1 MSTVILNYFKLN
13 AGSAASYPFSYGT
26 VTLYAATLL
35 TDTLE
40 LSNQRLTLTVLPH
53 LSVKVPG
60 AATDISVH
68 IDAHYCTSAWAIY
81 NLRYRDS
88 TSATMLADTLDFY
101 DGVFLHQKGP
111 YTTNVKAIVV
121 TAVFK
126 HLYHVLLLRYMTENI
141 YLVRG
146 IMCRLVTS
154 RL

>member
-1 MSTVILNYFKLN
+1 MLYIIRSFSVMSTVILNYFKLN

-53 LSVKVPG
+53 LPVKVPG

-68 IDAHYCTSAWAIY
+68 IDAHYCTSAWAVY

-88 TSATMLADTLDFY
+88 TSATMLADTLESLRWC
-101 DGVFLHQKGP
+101 V
-111 YTTNVKAIVV
+111 TTPKRAI
-121 TAVFK
+121 
-126 HLYHVLLLRYMTENI
+126 YNRY
-141 YLVRG
+141 
-146 IMCRLVTS
+146 
-154 RL
+154 

>member
-1 MSTVILNYFKLN
+1 MTPYFFFLLSLSLYLIYNLIRKLKSQTFILNYFKLN

-88 TSATMLADTLDFY
+88 TSATMLADTSESLRWC
-101 DGVFLHQKGP
+101 V
-111 YTTNVKAIVV
+111 TTPKRAI
-121 TAVFK
+121 
-126 HLYHVLLLRYMTENI
+126 YNRY
-141 YLVRG
+141 
-146 IMCRLVTS
+146 
-154 RL
+154 